1 MINILKVPL
10 TNDEIQKI
18 KTIIDTK
25 NNCEST
31 ISINF
36 NTIWFY
42 DGEVELRLNFLSK
55 LIVSRVNFTNKRQE
69 IMSEILKV
77 LKDICNKYNIEEI
90 CIQSVLTKEMQN
102 FCNKNGFVPDSYTI
116 LNDDVLCGDYL
127 LKIKD

>member
-1 MINILKVPL
+1 MNILKVPL

-42 DGEVELRLNFLSK
+42 DGEVEYVVK
-55 LIVSRVNFTNKRQE
+55 LVHRYVE
-69 IMSEILKV
+69 A
-77 LKDICNKYNIEEI
+77 
-90 CIQSVLTKEMQN
+90 
-102 FCNKNGFVPDSYTI
+102 G
-116 LNDDVLCGDYL
+116 
-127 LKIKD
+127 